1 MVRAITSELG
11 CELTSQNLLE
21 GEFIGWAALRYERL
35 PNFCYWCGHVSYDDQ
50 DCKRWLQIKGTL
62 TKSDQNYRE
71 WLKVEVD
78 LSICKT
84 SIVVFGVKPHKLVP
98 PTKEHDDPK
107 TQQLATLV
115 TKDKSIT
122 HPDLAIPNKPTPTN
136 QRPDKPKL
144 IDENVTHHLLLSDF
158 QEPIAVTDNESGTNS
173 SINPGTFTTQKNV
186 TAIYDFES
194 GTTRDSSIINLVIKV
209 ELTNQTQPKPHLDPL
224 VGLPTLPKP
233 TLPKPTHITPTPRHI
248 KPNGPKSTWVHLI
261 RETKT

>member
-1 MVRAITSELG
+1 M
-11 CELTSQNLLE
+11 
-21 GEFIGWAALRYERL
+21 
-35 PNFCYWCGHVSYDDQ
+35 SYDDQ

-98 PTKEHDDPK
+98 PTKEHDDPR

-115 TKDKSIT
+115 TKDKGIA

-194 GTTRDSSIINLVIKV
+194 GTARDSSIINLVIKV
-209 ELTNQTQPKPHLDPL
+209 EPTNQTQPKPHLDPL
-224 VGLPTLPKP
+224 VGLP